1 MGVTIREREEEQ
13 HMEVENILLAAMCR
27 MIHRTRRVY
36 RKHVAVVRVV
46 FLAAI
51 VFLCALGVSGGSRI
65 LISAGMGKT
74 SGVQTGIIEVQA
86 AEVEETEA
94 TEQLQAGL
102 MGVVNGAI
110 TMDAYSQAASE
121 IDTASANEN
130 ILVGAA
136 RASRTER
143 RRTSLGKSAQSA
155 QNVFSYAREV
165 VKSHQMP
172 ESEYYTLLQIV
183 EAEATGEDL
192 EGKMLIANV
201 IMNRVRDTRFPDT
214 IEGVV
219 WQQIDGSAQFQP
231 TIDGRINTVEITQ
244 STIEAVDRVLAGEDE
259 SQGALYFMARS
270 GSDASSIGWFEENL
284 TPLMVHGGHEYYTL
298 SDDKQVS

>member
-1 MGVTIREREEEQ
+1 MEAESLFLEIMYRIIRLSR
-13 HMEVENILLAAMCR
+13 H
-27 MIHRTRRVY
+27 VY
-36 RKHVAVVRVV
+36 RRHVAVVRTV
-46 FLAAI
+46 FLIAI
-51 VFLCALGVSGGSRI
+51 AFLCAMGVSGISRN
-65 LISAGMGKT
+65 LISTENGKL
-74 SGVQTGIIEVQA
+74 SGLHTGVVEVQA
-86 AEVEETEA
+86 AETVETE
-94 TEQLQAGL
+94 ELQVGL
-102 MGVVNGAI
+102 MGVVNGAR
-110 TMDAYSQAASE
+110 TMKAYSQAASE
-121 IDTASANEN
+121 IETASANEN

-143 RRTSLGKSAQSA
+143 RRTSIGKSTQSA
-155 QNVFSYAREV
+155 QNLFAYAKKV
-165 VKSHQMP
+165 VESNQMP

-201 IMNRVRDTRFPDT
+201 ILNRVKDPRFPET

-244 STIEAVDRVLAGEDE
+244 STIEAVDRVLAGEDS
-259 SQGALYFMARS
+259 SQGALYFMARN

-284 TPLMVHGGHEYYTL
+284 TPLMTHGGHEYYTL
-298 SDDKQVS
+298 SEEKQVS

>member
-1 MGVTIREREEEQ
+1 
-13 HMEVENILLAAMCR
+13 MEVENILLAAMCR

-74 SGVQTGIIEVQA
+74 SGLQTGIIEVQA

-244 STIEAVDRVLAGEDE
+244 STIEAVTEYWPGKMNPREHCTLW
-259 SQGALYFMARS
+259 QGAARMH
-270 GSDASSIGWFEENL
+270 
-284 TPLMVHGGHEYYTL
+284 PV
-298 SDDKQVS
+298 